1 MTRVGVNVLVAGSH
15 MDRIMEVAAGLK
27 AAGMEVKDVLDSVG
41 VISGVCESG
50 QTKDLCQIDGV
61 ANVEQTRT
69 FQLPPPDSKI
79 Q

>member
-1 MTRVGVNVLVAGSH
+1 MARIGVNVLVSGSH
-15 MDRIMEVAAGLK
+15 MDRIMEVAAGLQ
-27 AAGMEVKDVLDSVG
+27 AAGMEVKDVLDAVG

-61 ANVEQTRT
+61 ADVEQTQS
-69 FQLPPPDSKI
+69 FQLPPPGSKI